1 MASPPN
7 RRGPPDNYAAYL
19 VRLWQDSAGEPWRAS
34 AQSAHTGETVR
45 FASLVELCTFLEAQ
59 TLAHSNADEPQTI

>member
-7 RRGPPDNYAAYL
+7 RREPPDNYTAYL

-45 FASLVELCTFLEAQ
+45 FASVAELCAFLKAQ
-59 TLAHSNADEPQTI
+59 TLARSTEDGP